1 MAELIKNFVKCF
13 DAQISL
19 DWGLVARKG
28 NRFFYLSQNL
38 KSLVEKNRQ
47 YYCAGF
53 PLGKVEHGKFFPS
66 FPLLFMIAEKA
77 KNRIVVDD
85 KAAWL
90 FICGRD
96 IFKQGILQVEG
107 SREKGSYTLILNR
120 HGECL
125 GFGRIRRNLDKVK
138 SGVAVENVL
147 DIGDFLRR
155 EKSQRLSAAQF

>member
-1 MAELIKNFVKCF
+1 MAELIKNFVKRF

-28 NRFFYLSQNL
+28 NKFFYLPQNL
-38 KSLVEKNRQ
+38 KSLVEKNRR
-47 YYCAGF
+47 YYYVGL
-53 PLGKVEHGKFFPS
+53 PLGKVKHGKFFPS
-66 FPLLFMIAEKA
+66 FPLLFMTVEKA

-96 IFKQGILQVEG
+96 IFKEGVMQVEG
-107 SREKGSYTLILNR
+107 SREKGSYTLIFNK

-125 GFGRIRRNLDKVK
+125 GFGRIRQNLDKVK
-138 SGVAVENVL
+138 KGVAVENVL

-155 EKSQRLSAAQF
+155 EKHQRLNAAQF

>member
-1 MAELIKNFVKCF
+1 
-13 DAQISL
+13 
-19 DWGLVARKG
+19 
-28 NRFFYLSQNL
+28 
-38 KSLVEKNRQ
+38 
-47 YYCAGF
+47 
-53 PLGKVEHGKFFPS
+53 
-66 FPLLFMIAEKA
+66 MIAKKA
-77 KNRIVVDD
+77 ENRIVVDD

-96 IFKQGILQVEG
+96 IFKQGILQVED
-107 SREKGSYTLILNR
+107 SREKGSYTLIMNR

>member
-1 MAELIKNFVKCF
+1 MKSMAEQVKNFVKLF

-19 DWGLVARKG
+19 DWGFVARKG
-28 NRFFYLSQNL
+28 NRFFYIPPNL
-38 KSLVEKNRQ
+38 KSLVEKNWH
-47 YYCAGF
+47 YYYAGF
-53 PLGKVEHGKFFPS
+53 PLGKVERGMFFPS
-66 FPLLFMIAEKA
+66 FPLLFLIAEKA

-96 IFKQGILQVEG
+96 IFKQGIVHIEG

-125 GFGRIRRNLDKVK
+125 GFGRIRQNLNKVK
-138 SGVAVENVL
+138 KGVAVENVL

-155 EKSQRLSAAQF
+155 EKSSKT